1 MAPLHRLAK
10 FGVGWV
16 GDSVGAPSADESH
29 PWNNVPEQER
39 PVRQERLPLNT
50 ATTDKADLRSRL
62 GAVYTPRVLA
72 EWVAE
77 LLLDDLS
84 DDARAAGVLDPACG
98 DGSLLR
104 AIERQDETIP
114 LVGFDIDPT
123 AVRRTQRALPSA
135 ACHHLD
141 ALIDQWP
148 DDRAVG
154 GVIVNPPWGA
164 DLGHSRTDLQAAG
177 YSLASGQFDSYE
189 LFLERI
195 IEELAEGTVVAAILP
210 DSVFLPQHEALRRL
224 LVERTTLLKMAR
236 LGEGFFEDVYRGTIV
251 LLLRVGSP
259 PKRHTVSCYRLR
271 KDDRKAV
278 LNGRRALSEVFNGS
292 PNRISQSRFAQD
304 PGVRFDIDVR
314 RDDRPA
320 VSKFEEKR
328 SDWNAWYTFSRGV
341 ELGKVGLV
349 SSCACGVHRPSPQ
362 KAQFTCSACGELVD
376 TAASQRPIIR
386 PSKSV
391 NTEDGVRPIVVGE
404 DVDRYSLAVRRVI
417 QADLPGI
424 NYKRPGLYAGQ
435 KLLVRKTGLGIKA
448 TLDTTGAWTNQ
459 VVYVVRAKQHAPD
472 FALPYAL
479 GVLSSRCMLAYYL
492 STSGETEWRSH
503 PYITPKVIKTFPLPM
518 PSTASSATAEQARRI
533 ASAVRKILNAGY
545 TVDADLEVESLVA
558 GLFGLDA
565 ADLDWVKK
573 TLEHAD
579 DLQAIASMRFPAG
592 VRLVPSHMGDN

>member
-1 MAPLHRLAK
+1 M
-10 FGVGWV
+10 
-16 GDSVGAPSADESH
+16 
-29 PWNNVPEQER
+29 
-39 PVRQERLPLNT
+39 RQGQLPLNV
-50 ATTDKADLRSRL
+50 ATSDHPELRSQL
-62 GAVYTPRVLA
+62 GAVYTPALLA
-72 EWVAE
+72 DWVAR
-77 LLLDDLS
+77 LLVDALS
-84 DDARAAGVLDPACG
+84 EEARAVGVLDPACG

-104 AIERQDETIP
+104 AIQRQDETIP

-123 AVRRTQRALPSA
+123 AVRRTQRALPTA

-141 ALIDQWP
+141 ALIDPWP
-148 DDRAVG
+148 TDRDVS

-164 DLGHSRTDLQAAG
+164 DLGHSRADLQAAG

-195 IEELAEGTVVAAILP
+195 IEELAEGTVVGAILP
-210 DSVFLPQHEALRRL
+210 DSVFLPEHEALRRL
-224 LVERTTLLKMAR
+224 LVERTTLLKLAR
-236 LGEGFFEDVYRGTIV
+236 LGEGFFEDVYRGTVV
-251 LLLRVGSP
+251 LVLRVGPP

-278 LNGRRALSEVFNGS
+278 LNGRRSLTEVFNGS
-292 PNRISQSRFAQD
+292 PNRMSQSRFAQA

-314 RDDRPA
+314 RDDRSA
-320 VSKFEEKR
+320 VSKFEQKP

-341 ELGKVGLV
+341 ELGKSGLV
-349 SSCACGVHRPSPQ
+349 SGCACGVHRPSPCNP
-362 KAQFTCSACGELVD
+362 QFTCSDCGQLVD

-386 PSKSV
+386 PSTRV
-391 NTEDGVRPIVVGE
+391 TTGDGLRPIVVGE
-404 DVDRYSLAVRRVI
+404 DVDRYSLAVRRTI
-417 QADLPGI
+417 QVDLPGI
-424 NYKRPGLYAGQ
+424 NYKRPDLYAGE

-448 TLDTTGAWTNQ
+448 TIDNTGAWTNQ
-459 VVYVVRAKQHAPD
+459 VVYVVRAKQQAPD

-503 PYITPKVIKTFPLPM
+503 PYITPKVIKTLPLPIF
-518 PSTASSATAEQARRI
+518 SSASSATAEQARRV
-533 ASAVRKILNAGY
+533 ASAVRKILDEGY

-573 TLEHAD
+573 TLERAD
-579 DLQAIASMRFPAG
+579 DLQAIASMRFPAEI
-592 VRLVPSHMGDN
+592 RLVPSHVGDN